1 MGLGYRLLATAVA
14 IALTTPSTAFARDY
28 RHDRYGHHYR
38 HDDGGGAAMAAV
50 LGLAVVGIAA
60 ASASKRD
67 RDDRRDWG
75 NAYSPERDI
84 TCYRQQRQCFWRD
97 QFSPDWTDSQ
107 FGYDP
112 YDRGGY

>member
-1 MGLGYRLLATAVA
+1 MTLGYRLLGTVM
-14 IALTTPSTAFARDY
+14 ALTLALPSAVGARDY
-28 RHDRYGHHYR
+28 RYGHRYR
-38 HDDGGGAAMAAV
+38 HDDGGGAAVAAV

-60 ASASKRD
+60 AAASKRD

-84 TCYRQQRQCFWRD
+84 TCYREQRQCFWRD